1 MSHTAG
7 INSPLKSLCGG
18 RDTWRIKVRVIR
30 VWEMSPVSQPSKPYA
45 MSLVLV
51 DSDGMR
57 IEAVIRKGMIQK
69 FKRLIVEG
77 QVYKIVYFNVVEND
91 GAYRASPHEFK
102 IVFNGRTK
110 VERDQSDIIPLN
122 SFYFKNSEEISA
134 TLGES
139 DVLVDMIGLV
149 TAISIEKQYVK
160 GGNVNKIIVLELT
173 DDRGKV
179 HCSFFGRYVDIVRQF
194 AAVGGHGMPVAIIQF
209 AKVKTF
215 KGDVVLQNVM
225 NATKLMWNPD
235 VPEANSFRDGL
246 ALHDIDVDL
255 PIGQIDDGFRRLPT
269 DQDSVSLFPRKSIGE
284 LHSTGEEGRFTVM
297 AEIVGLTDGEK
308 WWYTSCHCH
317 RSVTAED
324 GLYFCSACC
333 VHVFE
338 VTPRFRV
345 KFEVS
350 DGEDLATFVL
360 FDADCQI

>member
-1 MSHTAG
+1 
-7 INSPLKSLCGG
+7 
-18 RDTWRIKVRVIR
+18 
-30 VWEMSPVSQPSKPYA
+30 MSPVSQPSKPYA

-149 TAISIEKQYVK
+149 TAISTEKQYVK

-173 DDRGKV
+173 DD
-179 HCSFFGRYVDIVRQF
+179 S
-194 AAVGGHGMPVAIIQF
+194 
-209 AKVKTF
+209 
-215 KGDVVLQNVM
+215 
-225 NATKLMWNPD
+225 
-235 VPEANSFRDGL
+235 
-246 ALHDIDVDL
+246 
-255 PIGQIDDGFRRLPT
+255 
-269 DQDSVSLFPRKSIGE
+269 
-284 LHSTGEEGRFTVM
+284 
-297 AEIVGLTDGEK
+297 
-308 WWYTSCHCH
+308 
-317 RSVTAED
+317 
-324 GLYFCSACC
+324 
-333 VHVFE
+333 
-338 VTPRFRV
+338 
-345 KFEVS
+345 
-350 DGEDLATFVL
+350 
-360 FDADCQI
+360 